1 MGCLKLAHIEEENTV
16 LRCVWNREKESKTHV
31 NLYDYGARFY
41 DPQIG
46 RWNSVDPLEQY
57 DSPYVY
63 VNNNP
68 IGNND
73 PTGMWGES
81 GTNDITKSVV
91 DPTGKIIYHDDSPD
105 KNIYISW
112 DGIKG
117 SDGNTDGLAVV
128 GTEDPNVN
136 YSKGRYWFGL
146 YKGQPNITG
155 YLPAWFNDRPGLEP
169 SFVDDVIEIVFTGGG
184 IILIKKGGQWITK
197 RLTQEVVEEIVE
209 AAAGKGVKIIT
220 KEGVELFSDATLQSF
235 ERQLA
240 KDGPKALTKSQ
251 KNIEKWLAEH
261 LDKLDAIKKA
271 GGHTSSVEREIRTA
285 KSQLEAIK
293 YLLNK

>member
-1 MGCLKLAHIEEENTV
+1 
-16 LRCVWNREKESKTHV
+16 
-31 NLYDYGARFY
+31 
-41 DPQIG
+41 
-46 RWNSVDPLEQY
+46 VDPLEQY

-73 PTGMWGES
+73 PTGMWGEG
-81 GTNDITKSVV
+81 GTNDITKTVV
-91 DPTGKIIYHDDSPD
+91 DRSGRIIYNDNSPD
-105 KNIYISW
+105 KKIYISW

-117 SDGNTDGLAVV
+117 SDGNTEGLEAVD
-128 GTEDPNVN
+128 TEYPNVN
-136 YSKGRYWFGL
+136 YSKGRYWYGL
-146 YKGQPNITG
+146 YQGQSNTTG
-155 YLPAWFNDRPGLEP
+155 YMPVWFNDRPGLEP

-220 KEGVELFSDATLQSF
+220 KEGVELFSDATLRSF

-240 KDGPKALTKSQ
+240 KFGPKNLTKSQ
-251 KNIEKWLAEH
+251 KNIGKWLEEH
-261 LDKLDAIKKA
+261 LIELDAIKKA